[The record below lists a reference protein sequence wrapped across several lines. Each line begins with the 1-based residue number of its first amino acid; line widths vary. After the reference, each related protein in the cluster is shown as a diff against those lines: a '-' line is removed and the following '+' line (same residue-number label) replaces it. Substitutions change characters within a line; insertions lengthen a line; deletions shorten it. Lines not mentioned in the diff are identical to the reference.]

1 MNPTPKP
8 HKLPLFQGNRL
19 ITLSSTAVSK
29 TAFTLVGAML
39 LWSAEAG
46 VIADVGQ
53 SQSLPELTGE
63 QSEQVESNG
72 APEDQ
77 VPVIIPAEILELNVP
92 DPNAPPPPL
101 GYQDLFLQNNQPTAQ
116 FNRYRLGSGDTL
128 QIQVERFPD
137 LSFAYTIDIQGN
149 IVVPLLGQI
158 RVGGKTVEEVQETI
172 RAGLDRF
179 VVDPKVSVV
188 VSGFRPAEVTITGEV
203 QRPGFY
209 TLQPGSTIN
218 EALLAAGGTTN
229 DADLRKVVVRRR
241 ALFDDSILEQ
251 QLDLFTPL
259 QNATDQPNLI
269 LQDGDALI
277 VLQLESQ
284 DVTDYDRTLASR
296 SSFAQAQINV
306 RVLNYPGER
315 IGNVTLPNG
324 SNFVDAF
331 TAIAPNLDD
340 ANVRKIALIRFDPER
355 GKAVTQILDGKKAL
369 LGDISQNVPLQNDDV
384 IVVGR
389 NLVAKITNLV
399 DRITRPF
406 TDVLNFQRFFEDA
419 ADQLG
424 GGD

>member
-77 VPVIIPAEILELNVP
+77 VPVIIPAEILEFNVP

>member
-8 HKLPLFQGNRL
+8 HKLKLFQGNKL
-19 ITLSSTAVSK
+19 ITLSSAAVRSTAS
-29 TAFTLVGAML
+29 TLVGAML
-39 LWSAEAG
+39 LWSAEASIFAG
-46 VIADVGQ
+46 AGR
-53 SQSLPELTGE
+53 SQSATELSGE
-63 QSEQVESNG
+63 QLGQVENNG
-72 APEDQ
+72 SIEDQ
-77 VPVIIPAEILELNVP
+77 VPVIMPPENLELNLP
-92 DPNAPPPPL
+92 NPNAPPPPL
-101 GYQDLFLQNNQPTAQ
+101 GYPDLFLQNNQPTVQ

-128 QIQVERFPD
+128 QVQVDRFPD

-158 RVGGKTVEEVQETI
+158 KVGGKTVEEVEETI

-241 ALFDDSILEQ
+241 ELFGDSLLEQ

-277 VLQLESQ
+277 VLKLESQ

-296 SSFAQAQINV
+296 SSFAQAQINI

-315 IGNVTLPNG
+315 IGNVSLPNG

-331 TAIAPNLDD
+331 TQIAPNLDD

-369 LGDISQNVPLQNDDV
+369 LGDVSQNVPLQNDDV

-389 NLVAKITNLV
+389 NLVAKITNLI

-424 GGD
+424 GDN